1 MNPPGLI
8 PFGVSVV
15 ERVCMNP
22 PGLIPFG
29 VPVLERR
36 YTSVFLLFPSIKS
49 MSSQI
54 LLLSGNVK
62 TSQRPMRPLASIVL
76 PRD

>member
-15 ERVCMNP
+15 VRACMNP

-36 YTSVFLLFPSIKS
+36 YKVIKCHNFFFFHDVVFMKS
-49 MSSQI
+49 
-54 LLLSGNVK
+54 
-62 TSQRPMRPLASIVL
+62 
-76 PRD
+76 

>member
-15 ERVCMNP
+15 VRACMNP

-36 YTSVFLLFPSIKS
+36 YTSIQFFPEEFHPRPGKLF
-49 MSSQI
+49 
-54 LLLSGNVK
+54 G
-62 TSQRPMRPLASIVL
+62 
-76 PRD
+76 DF